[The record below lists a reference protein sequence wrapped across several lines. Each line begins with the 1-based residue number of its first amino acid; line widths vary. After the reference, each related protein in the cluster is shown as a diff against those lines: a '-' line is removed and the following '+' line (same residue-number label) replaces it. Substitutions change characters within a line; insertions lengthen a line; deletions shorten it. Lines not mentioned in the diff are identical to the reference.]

1 MASIHKKLERVRKP
15 RVHLVYE
22 VETGGAA
29 VKRELPFVVGVLGDF
44 SGNPS
49 QPLKPLRD
57 RKFVQ
62 IDRDNI
68 QDVMASM
75 APELNYRVENTL
87 AGDGSELA
95 VSLKFKSMDD
105 FDPTQVANQIEPLR
119 KLLETRN
126 KLSDLISK
134 ADRSTE
140 LEGLLEDA
148 LQDPKALEKLSRELG
163 IGGQPEPPPPPPPAP
178 VAEAPP
184 SDGGDEGGGGDDAG
198 TDDSET
204 TS

>member
-62 IDRDNI
+62 IDRDNF

-75 APELNYRVENTL
+75 TPELNMKVDNKL
-87 AGDGSELA
+87 AKDGSQIA
-95 VSLKFKSMDD
+95 VSLKFNSMDD
-105 FDPTQVANQIEPLR
+105 FQPANVANQVEPLR
-119 KLLETRN
+119 KMLETRN
-126 KLSDLISK
+126 KLSDLIAK
-134 ADRSTE
+134 ADRSSA

-148 LQDPKALEKLSRELG
+148 LQDPDAMRKLSKDLG
-163 IGGQPEPPPPPPPAP
+163 VDVQG
-178 VAEAPP
+178 
-184 SDGGDEGGGGDDAG
+184 DGPKQ
-198 TDDSET
+198 
-204 TS
+204 